1 MIQTSVGHIR
11 SVKNAQ
17 QRLSLFNIESK
28 FSDPQRSLS
37 LRTLFKYHIF
47 TKLDVCKIIPNT
59 KVYNILYNIFIPASN
74 S

>member
-1 MIQTSVGHIR
+1 MPN
-11 SVKNAQ
+11 K
-17 QRLSLFNIESK
+17 RLDLFNIESK

-37 LRTLFKYHIF
+37 LTTLFKHHIF

-59 KVYNILYNIFIPASN
+59 KVYNILFISASN